1 MAQRPKRALAGIV
14 LVVINV
20 EMYMKIGINYLQSGT
35 YILKLVYTS
44 LLQLI
49 SYYIH
54 VYIKATINIYR
65 SKPEHLLN
73 QFNYINYHDYMNLQN
88 FGIDLNFRFCNMMDY
103 NNLKKKIHLGFGVF
117 RVKHKIHY

>member
-14 LVVINV
+14 LVAINV
-20 EMYMKIGINYLQSGT
+20 QMYMKIGINY
-35 YILKLVYTS
+35 
-44 LLQLI
+44 LQLI

-73 QFNYINYHDYMNLQN
+73 QCNYINYHDYMNLQN
-88 FGIDLNFRFCNMMDY
+88 FCIDLNFRFCNMMDY
-103 NNLKKKIHLGFGVF
+103 NNLKKKIYIHLGFGVF